1 MKILFASGTALIAL
15 LWTLFIAVSAALA
28 DWLAG
33 QGGQLQ
39 GGMQA
44 LAQWPMPPWIGL
56 WLDPALAEALR
67 ASVVWT
73 VEALTAFMPW
83 IMPLLEW
90 VAPLLW
96 VIWALGMAMLVALAG
111 VGLFLISRLRR
122 RASPARYAS

>member
-1 MKILFASGTALIAL
+1 MKILFALGTALIAL
-15 LWTLFIAVSAALA
+15 LWTAFIAVSAALA

-44 LAQWPMPPWIGL
+44 LAQWPMPAWIGL

-83 IMPLLEW
+83 IVPLLDW

-96 VIWALGMAMLVALAG
+96 VIWAIGMVILVVLAG
-111 VGLFLISRLRR
+111 LGLLLISRLRG
-122 RASPARYAS
+122 RAPPARFAG

>member
-1 MKILFASGTALIAL
+1 MKILFASGTALLAL

-122 RASPARYAS
+122 RAPPARYAS

>member
-1 MKILFASGTALIAL
+1 MKILFASGTALTAL
-15 LWTLFIAVSAALA
+15 LWTVFIAVAAALA

-83 IMPLLEW
+83 IVPLLEW

-96 VIWALGMAMLVALAG
+96 VIWAMGMVMLVVLAG
-111 VGLFLISRLRR
+111 LGLFLISRLRG
-122 RASPARYAS
+122 RAPPPRFAG

>member
-1 MKILFASGTALIAL
+1 MKILFASGTALLAL

-44 LAQWPMPPWIGL
+44 LAEWPMPPWIGL

>member
-1 MKILFASGTALIAL
+1 MKILFASGTALLAL

-44 LAQWPMPPWIGL
+44 LAEWPMPPWIGL

-67 ASVVWT
+67 EDLVVIGPDGPME
-73 VEALTAFMPW
+73 VLSYYMQNGR
-83 IMPLLEW
+83 MVLE
-90 VAPLLW
+90 
-96 VIWALGMAMLVALAG
+96 ICHKGDE
-111 VGLFLISRLRR
+111 
-122 RASPARYAS
+122 

>member
-1 MKILFASGTALIAL
+1 MKILFASGTALLAL

>member
-1 MKILFASGTALIAL
+1 MKILFASGTALLAL

-44 LAQWPMPPWIGL
+44 LGQWPMPPWIGL

-96 VIWALGMAMLVALAG
+96 VIWALGMAMLVALAS

-122 RASPARYAS
+122 RAPPARYAS

>member
-15 LWTLFIAVSAALA
+15 LWTVFIAVSAALA

-67 ASVVWT
+67 ASVVWA

-83 IMPLLEW
+83 IVPLLEW

-96 VIWALGMAMLVALAG
+96 VIWAIGMVILVALAG
-111 VGLFLISRLRR
+111 LGLLLMSRLRGR
-122 RASPARYAS
+122 TPPARFAR

>member
-15 LWTLFIAVSAALA
+15 LWTVFIAVSAALA

-83 IMPLLEW
+83 IVPLLEW

-96 VIWALGMAMLVALAG
+96 VIWAIGMVILVVLAG
-111 VGLFLISRLRR
+111 LGLLLISRLRR
-122 RASPARYAS
+122 RAPPARFAG